1 MIIDETMD
9 TLRSAF
15 DRAAQKTADAVN
27 RSGAHVQLAK
37 LRSRLNE
44 LYRLLGKAE
53 YDAAINGVSSM
64 DEINSLIAEITE
76 LRDRYAEINAGI
88 QGGNLPFCPNCGRE
102 NASGDAFCAGC
113 GTRLSK

>member
-1 MIIDETMD
+1 M
-9 TLRSAF
+9 RKF
-15 DRAAQKTADAVN
+15 K
-27 RSGAHVQLAK
+27 
-37 LRSRLNE
+37 
-44 LYRLLGKAE
+44 
-53 YDAAINGVSSM
+53 AAILSVAPHQI
-64 DEINSLIAEITE
+64 DYVFTPEQLQEIAEITE